1 MFSSYTCWGQ
11 YLHSV
16 SKKVYLTKA
25 ASNVFG
31 NREIK
36 WFIIRIYS
44 IFLCQFSCFSNT
56 KEVSTLC
63 EMHITYC
70 SAYMLQY
77 FKIHFILTLRDTIKH
92 VHNKFS
98 TCKQENE
105 GPCSPDGKD
114 FLNNWA
120 TEIFLR
126 SVLSYYYWY
135 SALGP
140 VWAET
145 RVQSVDWY
153 GSGTLHPEQ
162 VLRGSLPLLSPTFRR
177 SHFSPPGAS
186 TSATTWEIPA
196 AEVGTVGENVVR

>member
-31 NREIK
+31 NRDIK

-126 SVLSYYYWY
+126 SVLSTPVNLTYFILNMKVRSSFLHKHYGLCVEKNI
-135 SALGP
+135 LGNIC
-140 VWAET
+140 
-145 RVQSVDWY
+145 
-153 GSGTLHPEQ
+153 
-162 VLRGSLPLLSPTFRR
+162 
-177 SHFSPPGAS
+177 
-186 TSATTWEIPA
+186 AT
-196 AEVGTVGENVVR
+196 